1 MTDKYI
7 LDAWDSGEKFRTE
20 QRDRKRELRRHGMR
34 VSGESVKVLA
44 TLVPKKRKPKRK
56 RR

>member
-1 MTDKYI
+1 MDKYI

-44 TLVPKKRKPKRK
+44 TLIPKKRKSKRK